1 VRNKRLGDAAAG
13 NGWLPGLDHDL
24 NVMLA
29 ATEDLIARNVADQI
43 GGLGQLPLNTLF
55 DQLPEH
61 IFIKDRFGRFVFANA
76 ALIDAH
82 PAAGGQLIGK
92 SDFDLFDRDTASGF
106 YAAEQQLMDEGC
118 AVRDRMETYL
128 AATGRPKAMLT
139 TKSPLRNAAGAVIGL
154 IGIARDI
161 TERQRQ
167 DDLRRGHAGLLEMIA
182 RGQPLAQVLQAL
194 VELIEAQLQGLCA
207 SVLLFDSDKGT
218 LQHGAAP
225 RLSPSYL
232 KLIDGTPISDQKG
245 SCGTAAWSRQ
255 PVIASDVQT
264 DPRWADCRSL
274 GALYGFRSCWSTP
287 ILDAH
292 GALLGTFA
300 LYSAGV
306 REPTVLEDE
315 LMAMATDIAGI
326 AIGRKRAE
334 DRIQFMAHHD
344 PLTGLANRTLFWEQ
358 FSKILN
364 QARRENRKLTVTY
377 IDLDNFKQIN
387 DRFGHGV
394 GDQVLKQ
401 LAQRL
406 SNCIRATDLAVRL
419 GGDEFALVFSNPS
432 CDEQDIVRRLHEIR
446 SEVSRPVDVDDL
458 RIRATC
464 SMGVA
469 FFPQDGEAPD
479 TLLASADAAMYRAKE
494 RGRDTLIV
502 SDLGLRVDVMA
513 G

>member
-1 VRNKRLGDAAAG
+1 MTVG
-13 NGWLPGLDHDL
+13 
-24 NVMLA
+24 
-29 ATEDLIARNVADQI
+29 IS
-43 GGLGQLPLNTLF
+43 
-55 DQLPEH
+55 
-61 IFIKDRFGRFVFANA
+61 RFVFANA
-76 ALIDAH
+76 SIVEAH
-82 PAAGGQLIGK
+82 PKAQGHLLGRT
-92 SDFDLFDRDTASGF
+92 DFDLFDVDTANGF
-106 YAAEQQLMDEGC
+106 YSAEQQLMSSGST
-118 AVRDRMETYL
+118 VRERLETSQVPG
-128 AATGRPKAMLT
+128 ARPRWMLT
-139 TKSPLRNAAGAVIGL
+139 TKSPLRNRQGDVVGL

-167 DDLRRGHAGLLEMIA
+167 EDLRRGHAGLLERIA
-182 RGQPLAQVLQAL
+182 RGQPLAAVLQAL
-194 VELIEAQLQGLCA
+194 VALIETQLEDISA
-207 SVLLFDSDKGT
+207 SVLLFDGEKGT

-225 RLSPSYL
+225 SLSPSYVA
-232 KLIDGTPISDQKG
+232 LIDGTVIGDNRG
-245 SCGTAAWSRQ
+245 SCGTAAWLRQ
-255 PVIASDVQT
+255 PVIVSDVQT
-264 DPRWADCRSL
+264 DPRWADYRSL
-274 GALYGFRSCWSTP
+274 GPLYGFRSCWSTP

-292 GALLGTFA
+292 GVLLGTFA
-300 LYSAGV
+300 LYCESA
-306 REPTVLEDE
+306 REPTALETE
-315 LMAMATDIAGI
+315 MTAMAIDIAGI
-326 AIGRKRAE
+326 AIERKRAE

-358 FSKILN
+358 FSRMLN

-406 SNCIRATDLAVRL
+406 SNCIRTSDLAVRL
-419 GGDEFALVFSNPS
+419 GGDEFALVFSNPAS
-432 CDEQDIVRRLHEIR
+432 DERDIIRRLHDIR
-446 SEVSRPVDVDDL
+446 FEVSRPLDIDDL

-479 TLLASADAAMYRAKE
+479 TLLACADAAMYRAKE

-502 SDLGLRVDVMA
+502 SDLGFLAEA